1 VGFAASGRAEAG
13 GIDSAAVRRLVT
25 IAALALVAAGCGG
38 KTVAPLPSTVVG
50 TVAKEAAAP
59 KGNAAAGK
67 PVFASAGCGGCH
79 TFTPAGTKASVG
91 PDLDKLAQYAKQANQ
106 GSLDDFTR
114 ESIVN
119 PGAYVQPGF
128 QNIMPTTFGQSLKP
142 QQISDLVA
150 FLTQKS

>member
-1 VGFAASGRAEAG
+1 
-13 GIDSAAVRRLVT
+13 VRRLVT

-50 TVAKEAAAP
+50 TVAKEAAPP

-67 PVFASAGCGGCH
+67 PIFASAGCGGCH
-79 TFTPAGTKASVG
+79 TYTPAGTKASVG

-106 GSLDDFTR
+106 GTLEDFTR

-119 PGAYVQPGF
+119 PGAYVQSGF
-128 QNIMPTTFGQSLKP
+128 QNVMPTTFGQSLKP